1 MTIIE
6 MGKIDWLQSATFEI
20 GAFLDDLGHDQ
31 ISIDKQNDN
40 VGNITV

>member
-20 GAFLDDLGHDQ
+20 GAFLDDLRHD
-31 ISIDKQNDN
+31 
-40 VGNITV
+40 